1 MSTSIEAIVDSTD
14 LSWQWDFYRGLH
26 GYPELSGQEEWT
38 AAQIVAQ
45 LAAYDATVID
55 HIGGH
60 GIVAIFTNGD
70 PKDSDATVLL
80 RADID
85 ALPVVETTGADYASK
100 NGNMHACGHD
110 MHATALLGL
119 CAILDANRDKWRGT
133 VIALFQPAEEN
144 GSGALAML
152 DDGLVGRIPRPDVFL
167 AQHIIPGP
175 AGTVF
180 SKEGPTLAGSDSI
193 EIIVHGRSAH
203 GSMPHTAI
211 DPTYV
216 AAMIVVRLQGIVGR
230 EIPPSE
236 FAVASV
242 GTLDAGHSNNIIPG
256 EARIVVNCRTYDE
269 SVRERLNAA
278 IERVVRAECAA
289 SGVTAEPTIRYFAH
303 APITNNS
310 AEVFA
315 KVRPEFDSVFGANSQ
330 DAREWTA
337 SEDFTNIPRAYGDAG
352 FFPVLV
358 CGVHAGGSVGGRGC
372 GRHAG
377 AHNPSESFGRVSA
390 GLLPHRAGLHHG
402 GRECGVC
409 VCGDGGL
416 MTVPDRSRD
425 IPVQRHTIFQSSL
438 MTALLDG
445 IYDGELTIG
454 ELLGHGNFGIGTF
467 DALDGEMIIV
477 DGVCYQ
483 VRGDG
488 SATVADLE
496 QHSPFAVATNF
507 VPRIVRE
514 APPGMCRKELSEFI
528 SGILPSENYMYAVRI
543 TGMFESVRVRTV
555 TKQQRPY
562 RPMLEATGDDAE
574 LVFSH
579 TAGIIAGF
587 RTPIYEKGIGIPGCH
602 VHFIDNARTH
612 GGHVLDFTLSSG
624 LIEVCP
630 GTDLQLRLPLNH
642 EFSTARLAP
651 EDLDQQIHATE
662 VKE

>member
-26 GYPELSGQEEWT
+26 GHPELSGQEEWT

-70 PKDSDATVLL
+70 PGDSDATVLL

-230 EIPPSE
+230 EIPPGQ

-242 GTLDAGHSNNIIPG
+242 GTLEAGHSNNIIPG

-315 KVRPEFDSVFGANSQ
+315 RVRSEFDAVFGANSQ

-352 FFPVLV
+352 RDSSLYWFVGCTPVDQWEAAAA
-358 CGVHAGGSVGGRGC
+358 AGTLER
-372 GRHAG
+372 
-377 AHNPSESFGRVSA
+377 
-390 GLLPHRAGLHHG
+390 
-402 GRECGVC
+402 
-409 VCGDGGL
+409 
-416 MTVPDRSRD
+416 T
-425 IPVQRHTIFQSSL
+425 IPVNHSGEFLPDFSPTVRACTIAAASAVF
-438 MTALLDG
+438 A
-445 IYDGELTIG
+445 YV
-454 ELLGHGNFGIGTF
+454 GT
-467 DALDGEMIIV
+467 
-477 DGVCYQ
+477 
-483 VRGDG
+483 
-488 SATVADLE
+488 
-496 QHSPFAVATNF
+496 
-507 VPRIVRE
+507 
-514 APPGMCRKELSEFI
+514 
-528 SGILPSENYMYAVRI
+528 
-543 TGMFESVRVRTV
+543 
-555 TKQQRPY
+555 
-562 RPMLEATGDDAE
+562 
-574 LVFSH
+574 
-579 TAGIIAGF
+579 
-587 RTPIYEKGIGIPGCH
+587 
-602 VHFIDNARTH
+602 
-612 GGHVLDFTLSSG
+612 
-624 LIEVCP
+624 
-630 GTDLQLRLPLNH
+630 
-642 EFSTARLAP
+642 
-651 EDLDQQIHATE
+651 EDS
-662 VKE
+662 